1 MVIKADGEVITRDGY
16 RNAEKNRTFPFLPLV
31 SGGLTEATLNVGDTV
46 YVPNEIPDF
55 TSLQVTKDV
64 TTIISQSVQSLAML
78 GLLATRL

>member
-31 SGGLTEATLNVGDTV
+31 SGGLTEAALGVGDTV

-55 TSLQVTKDV
+55 TNLQITKDI
-64 TTIISQSVQSLAML
+64 TTIIAQSVQSLAVV
-78 GLLATRL
+78 GLLATNL